1 MDSSFYSMND
11 FILIEESSSTNKL
24 IQFESQSS
32 SSSSEDEKPNLTT
45 RNESNEI
52 KDDEEISNQND
63 HGDFIL
69 NGLKSLRANNGIL
82 CDVTLIAESKFIF
95 HFISI

>member
-11 FILIEESSSTNKL
+11 FILIEESSTNNKL
-24 IQFESQSS
+24 IQFVESQSS
-32 SSSSEDEKPNLTT
+32 SSSSEDEKPILTT

-52 KDDEEISNQND
+52 KIDEEISNQND

-69 NGLKSLRANNGIL
+69 NGL
-82 CDVTLIAESKFIF
+82 
-95 HFISI
+95 